1 MYRIRWFTLWQNRI
15 WIICPVRNV
24 NKWYNYCK
32 DKDSK
37 KELSPESHDEA
48 YTKAYTRYKDDP
60 QLGTLTNIEIAKA
73 GGATEKMVAYI
84 REKELMT
91 NELS

>member
-1 MYRIRWFTLWQNRI
+1 MCIR
-15 WIICPVRNV
+15 
-24 NKWYNYCK
+24 
-32 DKDSK
+32 DS
-37 KELSPESHDEA
+37 
-48 YTKAYTRYKDDP
+48 TRYKDDP

-73 GGATEKMVAYI
+73 GGASEKMVAYI